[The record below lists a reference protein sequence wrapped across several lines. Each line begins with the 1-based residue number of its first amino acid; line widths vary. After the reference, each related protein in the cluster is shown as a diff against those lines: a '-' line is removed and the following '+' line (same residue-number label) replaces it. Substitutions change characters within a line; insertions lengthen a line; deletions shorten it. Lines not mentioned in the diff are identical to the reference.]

1 MVPAQAQALSQ
12 AECVAAITEHS
23 AGFASAAH
31 GRLDATVEHCPG
43 WSVADLVAHV
53 VVVHWFWATIV
64 EERLA
69 EPPATDRRPARVPD
83 DRLVASF
90 RAGADRLCRVLAD
103 AVPHDRVWTW
113 APAHR
118 DVAFVIRH
126 QVQEIAVHHWDVV
139 RAAGGA
145 LLIGSDAAADAVD
158 EFLDVSVPTTLNPTA
173 ADPTGAPS
181 PALDGAFRFVSADTA
196 DSWLVED
203 GAAPGTVRV
212 TRGSHASAPAVT
224 APAADLLLW
233 LYRRVPLDTSDVDAA
248 LVARFRALTSSD

>member
-53 VVVHWFWATIV
+53 VDVHWFWATIV

-69 EPPATDRRPARVPD
+69 EPPATHRRPARVPD
-83 DRLVASF
+83 DRLVATF
-90 RAGADRLCRVLAD
+90 RAGAERLCRVLAD

-145 LLIGSDAAADAVD
+145 LLIMSDAAADAVD